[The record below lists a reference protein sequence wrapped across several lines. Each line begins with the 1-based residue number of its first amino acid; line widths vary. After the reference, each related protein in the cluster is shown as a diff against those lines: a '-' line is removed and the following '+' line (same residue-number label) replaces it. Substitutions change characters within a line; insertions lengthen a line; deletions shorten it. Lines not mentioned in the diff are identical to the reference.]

1 MKIIWVL
8 ENIKQDNNFYTK
20 LNTLLLLA
28 SVTLWKKHNPKDY
41 CVFYCDSMT
50 KDFFDSL
57 GVLNIWDE
65 VIIYNSKL
73 NIDRE
78 VFWAASKVEVL
89 SEQTEEIIL
98 MDHDTLVFKNIKEYL
113 SKDKVTVCNLEN
125 GRGYYP
131 TSIDPYLKQ
140 LSYKPR
146 WKTQSLNVSFLHLPD
161 PDFTKEY
168 AELSLKLMEELT
180 VLKAPN
186 AKYLIF
192 AEQMLLRHLL
202 DIKNINYQSIIKD
215 VWDCDKWK
223 WNGYT
228 EKGILKHPK
237 SELTFK
243 HYGPLKAWVIASS
256 GGQNYDR
263 DIKLLENCINLPNLD
278 ISSLVENDNK

>member
-1 MKIIWVL
+1 LKIIWVL
-8 ENIKQDNNFYTK
+8 ENIKQDSTFYSK

-28 SVTLWKKHNPKDY
+28 SVTLWKKNNPEDY
-41 CVFYCDSMT
+41 CIFYCDNMT

-57 GVLNIWDE
+57 GVLHIWDE
-65 VIIYNSKL
+65 VIVYNSKL

-89 SEQTEEIIL
+89 SEQTEEVIL

-113 SKDKVTVCNLEN
+113 SKDKVTVCNLED

-131 TSIDPYLKQ
+131 TAIDPYLKQ

-161 PDFTKEY
+161 PNFTQEY
-168 AELSLKLMEELT
+168 AKLSLKLMKELT

-186 AKYLIF
+186 ARYLIF

-202 DIKNINYQSIIKD
+202 DTKNINYQSIIKD
-215 VWDCDKWK
+215 IWDCDQWEWK
-223 WNGYT
+223 GYT

-237 SELTFK
+237 SELIFK
-243 HYGPLKAWVIASS
+243 HYGPLKGYVIQNK
-256 GGQNYDR
+256 GGQNYNH
-263 DIKLLENCINLPNLD
+263 DIKLLENCINLPKLD
-278 ISSLVENDNK
+278 LSSILKK